1 MYMLTANSHLFRL
14 LGCILFLP
22 VRDIKCFIK
31 TLRNVDLIK
40 WQRRTY
46 FLSLKH
52 LLMRIELQCSE
63 TLQLD
68 PILIFLIFLNFHGY
82 AYGAIFVFILS

>member
-1 MYMLTANSHLFRL
+1 MLTANSNLFRL
-14 LGCILFLP
+14 LDCIFLP
-22 VRDIKCFIK
+22 VGDTKCFIK
-31 TLRNVDLIK
+31 ILRNVDLIK
-40 WQRRTY
+40 WERKTY

-52 LLMRIELQCSE
+52 LPMFIELQCTE
-63 TLQLD
+63 TLQLE